1 MCAGET
7 VYKLITKTYNGNSS
21 PQIYSPIEHQL
32 DWQIFPPISLS
43 SFFYF
48 FCRSIHT
55 APGCC
60 SQLPSFLSHLLFFF
74 FFILLL
80 SLSLS
85 LCLISFFLLDSSLFS
100 SGFIFFYLF
109 FNPFPSLS
117 FSVPSIKPLHATH
130 LDLSPP
136 TFFLNGNPKLYT
148 LSPPISHHFPI
159 RSGLTNAGC

>member
-1 MCAGET
+1 MCWRDRIQ
-7 VYKLITKTYNGNSS
+7 VNYKDLQWEFKSS
-21 PQIYSPIEHQL
+21 NI
-32 DWQIFPPISLS
+32 LS
-43 SFFYF
+43 DTDRTPVRLADLPANLFLFFYF

-148 LSPPISHHFPI
+148 LSPPH
-159 RSGLTNAGC
+159 